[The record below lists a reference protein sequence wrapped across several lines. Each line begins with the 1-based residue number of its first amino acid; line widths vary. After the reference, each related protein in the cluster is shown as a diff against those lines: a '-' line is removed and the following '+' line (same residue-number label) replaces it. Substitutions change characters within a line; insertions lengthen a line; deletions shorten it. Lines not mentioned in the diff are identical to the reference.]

1 MADDKLQEKMNRIA
15 CPQNCEALTKV
26 KVNQL
31 IWDNL
36 SANVRSQ
43 PLVPLVVRF
52 LKGVYE
58 SGPSAPR
65 YVETWD
71 VTVVLKFLA
80 TLHPPSKLTL
90 RELTL
95 KLVMLVSLVSGQRG
109 QSILLMDI
117 NRSFSLSRNK
127 KINRKPSSGKS

>member
-43 PLVPLVVRF
+43 PLVPLVVPF